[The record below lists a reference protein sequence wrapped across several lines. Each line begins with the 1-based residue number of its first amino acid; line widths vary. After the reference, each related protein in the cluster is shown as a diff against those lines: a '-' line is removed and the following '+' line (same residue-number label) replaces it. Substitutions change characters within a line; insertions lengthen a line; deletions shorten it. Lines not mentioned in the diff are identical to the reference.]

1 MTINGSKFPLVSV
14 ITPIYN
20 RASFLPRV
28 WQSLKAQTEGNFE
41 WIIVDD
47 GSTDNTPE
55 LVEQLQKED
64 NCIRY
69 IRFNTNKGI
78 NFVRAKGAEESKV
91 PYLVFLDSDDTFYD
105 SNTLAVML
113 SEIRSTPD
121 DIGAVAFIA
130 VDEHGK
136 PMAFL
141 EQDRIILGYEEI
153 VCEQKAK
160 GEFIM
165 ICKRDYL
172 NSAPWSPYQGLES
185 LHRWARARL
194 FRILYIKSPGIRV
207 YGDASNRLTG
217 AVSTILN
224 PTR

>member
-14 ITPIYN
+14 ITPTYN

-64 NCIRY
+64 NCIKY
-69 IRFNTNKGI
+69 IRFNTNKGV
-78 NFVRAKGAEESKV
+78 NFARAKGVEESRA
-91 PYLVFLDSDDTFYD
+91 PYLVFLDSDDTLYD

-141 EQDRIILGYEEI
+141 EQDRIILGYE
-153 VCEQKAK
+153 
-160 GEFIM
+160 
-165 ICKRDYL
+165 
-172 NSAPWSPYQGLES
+172 
-185 LHRWARARL
+185 
-194 FRILYIKSPGIRV
+194 
-207 YGDASNRLTG
+207 
-217 AVSTILN
+217 
-224 PTR
+224 